1 MKNVVKIIVVFGL
14 ISFLMSCSSNNPN
27 ENNLTPQGIEY
38 IKTTCALDKDE
49 TILLFETNAGFR
61 GYKHGGNFITNKR
74 VEGYWI
80 ENEEKS
86 VDSANYQEIDSIKLN
101 DRITAITLA
110 SSLSIYKSNGTKFEL
125 YIEADSSRLYSF
137 YTKTIE
143 VWNENKRQK

>member
-1 MKNVVKIIVVFGL
+1 MKNAVKIIVVFGL
-14 ISFLMSCSSNNPN
+14 ISFLMSCSSNNRN

-61 GYKHGGNFITNKR
+61 GYKQGGNFITNKR
-74 VEGYWI
+74 VASYWLK
-80 ENEEKS
+80 NEEKS

-125 YIEADSSRLYSF
+125 FIDADSSRLISF
-137 YTKTIE
+137 YTKLIE
-143 VWNENKRQK
+143 IWKNKINQK